1 MFQRS
6 LFAPSMIVAIIALV
20 VALGGVGYTAVKL
33 PKNSVGRAQLRP
45 AAVTEAKLARGAVTG
60 AKVKDRSLTG
70 ADIDA
75 AAFPKVPTAATAD
88 RAKLA
93 DELSG
98 QHVAGVSSTVLLGGF
113 ARVVG
118 GDNGLEVW
126 AACSMAG
133 LLTVSVK
140 SATEHALLRASVV
153 SASTPPATASVVDDA
168 DMGPGEDLTV
178 FQSGGR
184 GTAQIVYL
192 AADGHVTT
200 AVLGFGELTG
210 TQTCSVAGTVLRT

>member
-1 MFQRS
+1 MFQRP

-33 PKNSVGRAQLRP
+33 PKNSVGRDQLRR
-45 AAVTEAKLARGAVTG
+45 AAVSQSKLARGAVTG
-60 AKVKDRSLTG
+60 AKVKDGSLTG
-70 ADIDA
+70 ADIAPA
-75 AAFPKVPTAATAD
+75 ALAKVPAALLAD
-88 RAKLA
+88 RAKVA
-93 DELSG
+93 DEVAG
-98 QHVAGVSSTVLLGGF
+98 QRVAGVASTIPLGGT

-118 GDNGLEVW
+118 GDPGLEVH
-126 AACSMAG
+126 ATCSPSG
-133 LLTVSVK
+133 SLLLIARST
-140 SATEHALLRASVV
+140 TEHALLRASVV

-192 AADGHVTT
+192 AADGHITT

>member
-1 MFQRS
+1 MFQRP
-6 LFAPSMIVAIIALV
+6 LIAPSMIVAIIALV

-33 PKNSVGRAQLRP
+33 PKNSVGRDQLRTG
-45 AAVTEAKLARGAVTG
+45 AVTQSKLARNAVTG
-60 AKVKDRSLTG
+60 AKVKDRSLPG
-70 ADIDA
+70 ADIA
-75 AAFPKVPTAATAD
+75 PASLAKVPASATAD
-88 RAKLA
+88 RAKIA
-93 DELSG
+93 DEVAG
-98 QHVAGVSSTVLLGGF
+98 QRVAGVSSTIPLGGS

-118 GDNGLEVW
+118 GDPGLEVH
-126 AACSMAG
+126 ATCSLSG
-133 LLTVSVK
+133 SLLVVARST
-140 SATEHALLRASVV
+140 TDDALLRASVV

-178 FQSGGR
+178 FQSPGR

-200 AVLGFGELTG
+200 AVLGFGDLTG

>member
-1 MFQRS
+1 MFHRQRS
-6 LFAPSMIVAIIALV
+6 APTTIIALV
-20 VALGGVGYTAVKL
+20 ALFVALGGVGYTAVKL

-153 SASTPPATASVVDDA
+153 GAASGPATASVVDDA
-168 DMGPGEDLTV
+168 DLNPGEELSVSSAD
-178 FQSGGR
+178 GR
-184 GTAQIVYL
+184 GTAQIVYV

-200 AVLGFGELTG
+200 AVLAFGGLTG
-210 TQTCSVAGTVLRT
+210 TQTCTVAGTVVRT